1 VRIETEY
8 DRDERRARAAAGIAA
23 VVAVGAI
30 AFALLA
36 RYRPE
41 LARELIPVEQPAAA
55 PESTPRSEES
65 AALAGSAANV
75 ALPDTHISV
84 APAPVDSAPDSTG
97 QTVDTTTPRLFAL
110 LQDTNAATR
119 KPTRR
124 AVITDVVL
132 LSCSTINPRP
142 DGSIIVPPHNP
153 RHRTIVGLPQK
164 PGEPP
169 RGFVIPPHD
178 PAVENQV
185 PIKVIRIDSILAH
198 TLRVQPHDPSAT
210 TVARADSMSC
220 LVDSGVPAERP

>member
-1 VRIETEY
+1 MRIESEY
-8 DRDERRARAAAGIAA
+8 DREERRTRAAAAIAA

-41 LARELIPVEQPAAA
+41 LASELIPLEQPAVA
-55 PESTPRSEES
+55 PEASPRSEES
-65 AALAGSAANV
+65 AALAGSAANI
-75 ALPDTHISV
+75 APADTHVSV
-84 APAPVDSAPDSTG
+84 PQSRADSAPDSTT

-110 LQDTNAATR
+110 LQDSNTR
-119 KPTRR
+119 AGKPTRR
-124 AVITDVVL
+124 PIITDVVL
-132 LSCSTINPRP
+132 LSCSTANPRP

-169 RGFVIPPHD
+169 RGFVVPPHD

-198 TLRVQPHDPSAT
+198 TLRVQPHAPGSAI
-210 TVARADSMSC
+210 VVRADSMSC
-220 LVDSGVPAERP
+220 LPDSGAPAERP